1 MLNLF
6 ENRHSYE
13 HRYRPYRPSNDHLM
27 LEIVKLNDLSQPS

>member
-13 HRYRPYRPSNDHLM
+13 HGYRAYRLSNDHST
-27 LEIVKLNDLSQPS
+27 LENVKLNDLSQQL

>member
-13 HRYRPYRPSNDHLM
+13 HGYRAYRLSNDHSM
-27 LEIVKLNDLSQPS
+27 FENVKLDDLSQQ